1 MGKQSVQVLGNTG
14 IEQNV
19 TSDKVRAD
27 GFFGQ
32 ADGLHS
38 MSWILEDF
46 TGRVFIDATLA
57 SDPEEADWFSI
68 FLNGAREY
76 IEYPLDTINPTGP
89 RGDTGVDAVTFQG
102 NFLYIRFRIDRSY
115 VVPVPTTDAE
125 KGLLGSIGK
134 VLLNH

>member
-1 MGKQSVQVLGNTG
+1 MGKQSVQVLGSTG
-14 IEQNV
+14 IEQDV

-32 ADGLHS
+32 KDGLHS
-38 MSWILEDF
+38 ISWVLDDF

-57 SDPEEADWFSI
+57 SDPEEIDWFPI

-76 IEYPLDTINPTGP
+76 IEYPLDTINPTGAN
-89 RGDTGVDAVTFQG
+89 GDTGVDAVTFQG
-102 NFLYIRFRIDRSY
+102 NFLYIRFKIDRSY
-115 VVPVPTTDAE
+115 VVPVPTTDSE
-125 KGLLGSIGK
+125 KALLGSIGK

>member
-1 MGKQSVQVLGNTG
+1 MGKQSFQVLGNTG

-19 TSDKVRAD
+19 TSDKAKAD

-32 ADGLHS
+32 KDGLHS
-38 MSWILEDF
+38 MSWVLEDF

-57 SDPEEADWFSI
+57 LDPQEDDWFPI
-68 FLNGAREY
+68 FLNGAKAF
-76 IEYPLDTINPTGP
+76 IEYPLDTVNPTGP
-89 RGDTGVDAVTFQG
+89 RGDKGVDAVTFQG
-102 NFLYIRFRIDRSY
+102 NFLFVRFRIDRSF

-134 VLLNH
+134 VLLNR